1 MTAYIYEVLRTTQI
15 GLFFTFFLSCEPFVN
30 EFSDFSEAQMYTAV
44 TIIPASVNNNPVV
57 MTWNIR
63 FGAARFP
70 FFADACGDSVI
81 LKKERVEFNL
91 DKISAKIREID
102 PDIILFQE
110 VDVLSKRSGY
120 INQIQYLLDNT
131 SMNYGC
137 YASVWQADYI
147 ASDGIGRMNMGNA
160 ILSKYELFEAERIQL
175 RLRTDQSEL
184 IKYFYL
190 RRNILKV
197 TISELDLYA
206 VNIHATAFATD
217 DTKQKHIDKYMDILS
232 EINIAGGRF
241 VAGGDLNSLPPG
253 AAVIDFCEYD
263 ICVGE
268 NFHID
273 GVVPYH
279 KEGSYFENFPGEPN
293 ILQSLYDAYIPAINT
308 QENNSPEHYTH
319 APSTSYEV
327 HGDDYKCDRKLDYLF
342 TNLSDGWVQG
352 TDSTY
357 QSLWE
362 LSDHMPIVA
371 ALNMQSR

>member
-1 MTAYIYEVLRTTQI
+1 
-15 GLFFTFFLSCEPFVN
+15 LFFTFFLSCEPFVN